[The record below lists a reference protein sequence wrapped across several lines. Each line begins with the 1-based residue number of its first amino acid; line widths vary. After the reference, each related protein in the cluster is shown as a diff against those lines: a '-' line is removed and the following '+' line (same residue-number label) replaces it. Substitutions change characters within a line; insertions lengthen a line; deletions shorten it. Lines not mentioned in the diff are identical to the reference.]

1 MLLEELVACEV
12 ITRMLLGRIFRGHT
26 CEGPPYLYVRVP
38 ERHSGE
44 NIKGYSLSSATR
56 KQQERILWRDIVYTK
71 TIWFVF
77 LLILPRWRVFF
88 LGSPALHQ
96 AGTDRLQMVGVCSL
110 HVDRSWILV
119 YSLSWS
125 SSHQQCSTSNTLL
138 KCIIATVLELNP
150 MQHTLE

>member
-12 ITRMLLGRIFRGHT
+12 IKRMLLGRIFRGHT

-44 NIKGYSLSSATR
+44 NIN
-56 KQQERILWRDIVYTK
+56 ILWRDIVDTK

-88 LGSPALHQ
+88 LGSPALHY
-96 AGTDRLQMVGVCSL
+96 AGTDRLQMVGVRSL
-110 HVDRSWILV
+110 HVGRSWILV